1 MKNLLAALALLLPF
15 APLAQKP
22 LRIHH
27 GCAFKTAL
35 EEADL
40 YTFDPSDEAQ
50 RIIAEICNAVGVSQN
65 FDIYASNVENALA
78 ARDNGR
84 AVIMYSNVF
93 LKKFNED
100 ARTRWAAYSVLAHE
114 IGHHFNNHDF
124 GEPNP
129 GKRKQME
136 LEADRFAG
144 SALRLLGAT
153 LDEAKAGIETF
164 ALEGEQTKHPSAKAR
179 RESLTAGW
187 TQQHERLA
195 KMGAST
201 PTPDANIPRERDSD
215 GDGIPDRND
224 ACPEEYGRALTA
236 GCPDGDEDGIP
247 DREDKCPYRK
257 GPTNWQGCPDTDAD
271 GLPDHEDKCPRQP
284 GQLADGGC
292 PPPDRDGDTVTD
304 RADKCPDTPGLP
316 RFQGCPDTDGDGLP
330 DPSDKCPTEKGD
342 PLYDGCNAPPS
353 TPPPPSRGGQEEEVL
368 VRGGTFQ
375 MGSNDGGNDEKPLHS
390 VTLSDFYMG
399 KYEVT
404 NAEFVRFLNAKGN
417 QEEGGA
423 TWIDL
428 SGKYDDE
435 RCRITQS
442 GSTFQVEAGY
452 ERHPVIFVSWYGA
465 TAYCKWLSKQTG
477 KNYRLPTEAEWEYAA
492 GNGSRHTKYSWG
504 DGEPAGKKGGNVADK
519 TAKAKYPA
527 WTVFE
532 NYSDGYIYT
541 APVGQYDPNDFGLHD
556 MTGNVWEWCS
566 DWYDADYYQKSPS
579 KDPQGASAGDYRV
592 VRGGSWD
599 HARYYC
605 RSAYRDLWWPFDR
618 DDVIGFRVVR
628 HL

>member
-1 MKNLLAALALLLPF
+1 MKNLLAALALLFPL
-15 APLAQKP
+15 ASLAQKP
-22 LRIHH
+22 LHIQH
-27 GCAFKTAL
+27 GCAYKTAL
-35 EEADL
+35 EDTDL

-50 RIIAEICNAVGVSQN
+50 RIVAEICNAVGVSQN
-65 FDIYASNVENALA
+65 FSIYASNVENALA

-124 GEPNP
+124 GEPNL

-153 LDEAKAGIETF
+153 LDEAKAGVETF
-164 ALEGEQTKHPSAKAR
+164 ALEGEQAKHPSAKAR

-187 TQQHERLA
+187 TQQQERLA
-195 KMGAST
+195 KMGAGT
-201 PTPDANIPRERDSD
+201 PSPDANIPRERDTD

-247 DREDKCPYRK
+247 DSEDQCRYLK
-257 GPTNWQGCPDTDAD
+257 GPANWQGCPDTDGD
-271 GLPDHEDKCPRQP
+271 GLPDHKDKCPRQP
-284 GQLADGGC
+284 GLLADDGC

-316 RFQGCPDTDGDGLP
+316 RYQGCPDSDGDEVP
-330 DPSDKCPTEKGD
+330 DHDDKCPTEKGD
-342 PLYDGCNAPPS
+342 PLYQGCPSPSSGARSAPS
-353 TPPPPSRGGQEEEVL
+353 GEVL
-368 VRGGTFQ
+368 VRGGTFS
-375 MGSNDGGNDEKPLHS
+375 MGSNDGSSDEKPPHS

-404 NAEFVRFLNAKGN
+404 NAEYARFLNAKGN

-423 TWIDL
+423 AWIDL
-428 SGKYDDE
+428 SGAWEGE

-442 GSTFQVEAGY
+442 GSTFQAAAGY
-452 ERHPVIFVSWYGA
+452 EQYPVLYVSWYGA
-465 TAYCKWLSKQTG
+465 TAYCKWLSEQTG
-477 KNYRLPTEAEWEYAA
+477 KKYRLPTEAEWEYAA

-504 DGEPAGKKGGNVADK
+504 DGEPAGKKGGNVADQ
-519 TAKAKYPA
+519 TAKAKHPG

-532 NYSDGYIYT
+532 NYADGHVYT
-541 APVGQYDPNDFGLHD
+541 APVGQYDPNDWGLHD

-566 DWYDADYYQKSPS
+566 DWYGSDYYQNSPS
-579 KDPQGASAGDYRV
+579 KDPKGPTTGDYRV
-592 VRGGSWD
+592 VRGGAWLYNPSLCRVADRGWLNPNL
-599 HARYYC
+599 RY
-605 RSAYRDLWWPFDR
+605 
-618 DDVIGFRVVR
+618 VNVGFRVVR
-628 HL
+628 GY